1 MKPFLALCTALLLAS
16 AGHAAAT
23 TLVYA
28 ANGDPVT
35 FDSGNITD
43 GVSVI
48 YQLQV
53 YDTLVGFV
61 DGTTDTRPALATS
74 WKPNANATSWT
85 FNLRRNV
92 KFHDGTPFNADA
104 VLFNWNRFWDPA
116 APNGYRDQGRT
127 YDIVTSLLGGF
138 KGQPNA
144 IIKNIVKVDD
154 FTVRFDLNKPS
165 TVFAQVVGT
174 GFFGIASPT
183 AVKAQGAKYGTPASK
198 PVGTG
203 PFIFGAWKTGDR
215 VTYTRNPN
223 YWGTKA
229 KVDTLI
235 VRGIKDASQRL
246 NELKA
251 GSVDLVGDINPDSLK
266 ALKAD
271 SNLQVV
277 LRPSFNVGFISL
289 NNRNQYL
296 KNDKVRQAISMAIN
310 KPAIVE
316 AFWNGL
322 GTSNASFLPKALAW
336 ANSKNVPADY
346 KFDPAAAK
354 KLLAEAGYPNGFTL
368 DFWYLPIARP
378 FFPLPKP
385 IAEAISADLS
395 AIGIKVNLK
404 TEDYAKYLKDRYQE
418 PGFDIYMIG
427 WTGDYGDP
435 DNFYSA
441 FYGPGGSDDINWNPP
456 ELNALL
462 EKGRATVARDDKA
475 KIYAQIQE
483 MTYNAN
489 YRIPIVHSQPLG
501 AARTYVK
508 GWIANPLGTGALN
521 NVSVPGKK

>member
-1 MKPFLALCTALLLAS
+1 MKRTLPLLTTLLLAGVS
-16 AGHAAAT
+16 TAT
-23 TLVYA
+23 ASTLVYA

-61 DGTTDTRPALATS
+61 DGTTNTKPALALN

-127 YDIVTSLLGGF
+127 FDIVTSLLGGF
-138 KGQPNA
+138 RGQPNA
-144 IIKNIVKVDD
+144 IIKNIVKVNDYA
-154 FTVRFDLNKPS
+154 VRFDLNKPS
-165 TVFAQVVGT
+165 TVFPQVVGT

-183 AVKAQGAKYGTPASK
+183 AVKEQGAKYGTPASK

-203 PFIFGAWKTGDR
+203 PFTFESWVTGDR
-215 VTYTRNPN
+215 VTFNRNPN
-223 YWGTKA
+223 YWGSKA
-229 KVDTLI
+229 KVDRLI

-251 GSVDLVGDINPDSLK
+251 GTVDMVGDINPDNLK
-266 ALKAD
+266 SVRAD
-271 SNLQVV
+271 KNLQVV

-296 KNDKVRQAISMAIN
+296 KNPKVRQAITMAIN

-316 AFWNGL
+316 TFWNGL
-322 GTSNASFLPKALAW
+322 GTTNASFLPSALSW
-336 ANSKNVPADY
+336 ANSKDVPADY
-346 KFDPAAAK
+346 RFDPAAAK
-354 KLLAEAGYPNGFTL
+354 KLLAEAGYPNGISL

-385 IAEAISADLS
+385 IAEAISADL
-395 AIGIKVNLK
+395 AAVGVKVNLK
-404 TEDYAKYLKDRYQE
+404 TEDYAKYLKDRYVE
-418 PGFDIYMIG
+418 PGFDMYMIG

-441 FYGPGGSDDINWNPP
+441 FYGPGGSDDINWNPA
-456 ELNALL
+456 ELNTLL
-462 EKGRATVARDDKA
+462 EKGRAAVTKEDKA
-475 KIYAQIQE
+475 KIYAQIHE

-489 YRIPIVHSQPLG
+489 YRIPIVHSQPFG

-521 NVSVPGKK
+521 NVSVTGKK